1 MLKHVKEIKNKEKVL
16 SMFDMGNIEC
26 YIKEIDGEYF
36 LTTEI
41 ENKILLSSPEL
52 ENYEYD
58 TIYIVNNKKKE
69 NNLEVIADT
78 FSGKEIIYIFK

>member
-26 YIKEIDGEYF
+26 YIKEIDGDYF
-36 LTTEI
+36 LSTAI
-41 ENKILLSSPEL
+41 EYYSFLCSPEL